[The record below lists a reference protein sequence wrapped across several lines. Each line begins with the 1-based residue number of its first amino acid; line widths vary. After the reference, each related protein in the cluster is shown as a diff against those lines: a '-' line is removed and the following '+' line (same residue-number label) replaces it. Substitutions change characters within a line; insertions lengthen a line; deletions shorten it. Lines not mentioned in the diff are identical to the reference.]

1 MRNEE
6 AIEIATREGLI
17 VPEAALPYETWV
29 RRSAGALTCR
39 PFNSDPTPEPAEGAL
54 LAALYPVSGVPDDAD
69 AGYPAACW
77 WPYTRS
83 GACSPEHYPTHP
95 GLFPLLASLY
105 AVAWRPG
112 SPDKPHGSRMDFAG
126 TAEEPVVLG
135 TLTGGADLSERFL
148 AFYVRTT
155 PRSLACAQPEEL
167 ACLWAAIAS
176 QVWPP
181 SRDPAATRRAA
192 R

>member
-6 AIEIATREGLI
+6 AIEIITQEGLA
-17 VPEAALPYETWV
+17 VPEEALPYETWV

-54 LAALYPVSGVPDDAD
+54 LAALYPVSGVSEPAD

-83 GACSPEHYPTHP
+83 GGCSPEHYPTHP

-112 SPDKPHGSRMDFAG
+112 SPDKPPGARLDFAG
-126 TAEEPVVLG
+126 TAAEAVVLG
-135 TLTGGADLSERFL
+135 TMTGGDNLSERFL
-148 AFYVRTT
+148 AFYVQTS
-155 PRSLACAQPEEL
+155 PRSLSCAQAGEL
-167 ACLWAAIAS
+167 ACLWATIAS
-176 QVWPP
+176 QVRPP
-181 SRDPAATRRAA
+181 RNLAATHRPA